1 MRCSVMEDTPD
12 ETLRANVRAGGK
24 RKPVT
29 SSSSPPDASS
39 SAFASV
45 LTTVTTLTTCA
56 SNNVTLPTT
65 TTWFKVGKRSS
76 SDAQSAKAASRKRK
90 RLGQAKMKRDRI
102 QQEILVSDV
111 CARDLQAKL
120 TAVNKRISK
129 LQGAQAQRP
138 TAKQVF
144 CMCDTFAHC
153 SCSFLYVTVPCFA
166 CRFTRCSIPTT
177 AIVRGQF
184 HRLHC

>member
-1 MRCSVMEDTPD
+1 MEDTPD
-12 ETLRANVRAGGK
+12 ETLRANVRAGGR

-29 SSSSPPDASS
+29 SSSSSPPDVSS
-39 SAFASV
+39 SAFVSV
-45 LTTVTTLTTCA
+45 LTTVTTLATCA
-56 SNNVTLPTT
+56 SNNATLPTT

-76 SDAQSAKAASRKRK
+76 SDDQSAKAASRKRK

-111 CARDLQAKL
+111 CTRDLQAKL

-138 TAKQVF
+138 TAKQV
-144 CMCDTFAHC
+144 CI
-153 SCSFLYVTVPCFA
+153 LYV
-166 CRFTRCSIPTT
+166 
-177 AIVRGQF
+177 
-184 HRLHC
+184 